1 MSIIEFLLYLIYGF
15 SMITMGIFAVMQKDS
30 RLMNI
35 SLIKSLKY
43 LGFFAIIHGMTEWIT
58 VIQKLHL
65 CHPYFI
71 IEVHYTNMILK
82 ALSFVF
88 LLHFG
93 LDLLPVRD
101 KYKRILVWIPMAVF
115 LAYLSGFFL
124 LEWSGG
130 AEYHLD
136 NTMFNTITIRYF
148 LALPSCMTAAA
159 ALYFNARLIGM
170 TKSLEIARRYRNLA
184 LIIIAYGLI
193 EGLLVAKADY
203 FPANIIHKEIF
214 PAYFGL
220 MTLSFK
226 AMAGFVINYLLIKVI
241 DTFSWEQEERL
252 QQLEQSRIASEERRK
267 MGLEIHDGIIQDL
280 YAMGLKLEYL
290 STGPGSVAGHD
301 LWDEVKDHLSG
312 SIDKIRECIS
322 VSALD
327 EIQLDS
333 LKDKLER
340 LVQKYNDSQS
350 VKIKLAYRISPY
362 LVDNISP
369 EKATQIYYI
378 VQEAITNVAKHSQA
392 DHAEILL
399 EGRYDSIYIT
409 IRDNGK
415 GFSQHDIPLEGHFGI
430 RSMQER
436 TRRVNGLLKID
447 KLMKGTRIELKIP
460 C

>member
-1 MSIIEFLLYLIYGF
+1 MSILEFLLYLIYGF

-35 SLIKSLKY
+35 NLIKSLKY

-58 VIQKLHL
+58 MIQKLEL
-65 CHPYFI
+65 CHPYLV

-101 KYKRILVWIPMAVF
+101 KYKSVLTWIPMAAF

-124 LEWSGG
+124 LIWSQGV
-130 AEYHLD
+130 EYHLT
-136 NTMFNTITIRYF
+136 NKMFNTIVIRYL

-159 ALYFNARLIGM
+159 ALYFNARLIKI
-170 TKSLEIARRYRNLA
+170 TKSVEISHRYRNLA
-184 LIIIAYGLI
+184 LILIVYGLI
-193 EGLLVAKADY
+193 EGLLVAKAAY
-203 FPANIIHKEIF
+203 FPANIIHNEIF
-214 PAYFGL
+214 PAYFSL

-226 AMAGFVINYLLIKVI
+226 AVAGFAINYLLIKVM
-241 DTFSWEQEERL
+241 DTFSWEQEARM
-252 QQLEQSRIASEERRK
+252 QQLEQSRIAAEERRK

-290 STGPGSVAGHD
+290 STGQGSAAGRD
-301 LWDEVKDHLSG
+301 ILDEVKGNLSA
-312 SIDKIRECIS
+312 SIDKIRDCITS
-322 VSALD
+322 NACD

-340 LVQKYNDSQS
+340 LVQKYNGSQGI
-350 VKIKLAYRISPY
+350 KIKLEYRISPY

-369 EKATQIYYI
+369 EKAAQIYYI
-378 VQEAITNVAKHSQA
+378 VQEAVTNVTKHSQA

-399 EGRYDSIYIT
+399 EGRHDNIYVT
-409 IRDNGK
+409 IRDNGR

-436 TRRVNGLLKID
+436 TRRVNGLLHIE
-447 KLMKGTRIELKIP
+447 KLIKGTRVEVKIP